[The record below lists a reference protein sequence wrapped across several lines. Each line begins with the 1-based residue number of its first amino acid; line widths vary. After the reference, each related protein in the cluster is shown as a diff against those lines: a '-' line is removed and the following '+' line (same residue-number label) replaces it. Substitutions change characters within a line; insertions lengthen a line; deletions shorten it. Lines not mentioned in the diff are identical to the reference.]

1 MKKYKSDDK
10 MATMTSNNK
19 KTTKKVE
26 PQSHKG
32 KQLVSHPTI
41 KKQYRKATNPEAK
54 KLTMDVK
61 SNIHQIKKKKAL
73 AKKIFPHP

>member
-19 KTTKKVE
+19 KTTKKTTD

-41 KKQYRKATNPEAK
+41 KK
-54 KLTMDVK
+54 
-61 SNIHQIKKKKAL
+61 
-73 AKKIFPHP
+73 